1 MGKNDHDGVGDFYD
15 KDVQDS
21 TMMLMMNRQGEEGE
35 KHEQASERPCIA
47 RIGEVCRRM
56 MVMTMTMVMVM
67 VCETSLAV
75 GR

>member
-1 MGKNDHDGVGDFYD
+1 MMIDAVGDFYD

-21 TMMLMMNRQGEEGE
+21 TMMMMMMNLQGEEGE

-56 MVMTMTMVMVM
+56 MVMVMTMTMVMVM

-75 GR
+75 GL

>member
-1 MGKNDHDGVGDFYD
+1 
-15 KDVQDS
+15 
-21 TMMLMMNRQGEEGE
+21 MMMMMMNLQGEEGE

-56 MVMTMTMVMVM
+56 MVMTMVMGMVM